1 MRQIRSDVLYVH
13 CHAVSQFDESF
24 AAFSEQLEEIESL
37 FSDFNRDLAGYVS
50 ELDFS
55 EETFQSVE
63 ERLNLINHLKAKYG
77 KTIERIL
84 QEKQTKEEK
93 LDQLQHYEEYRSELE
108 GTLKKQR
115 SCITALL

>member
-1 MRQIRSDVLYVH
+1 MESAAECQELCSEGSDNAADQIGRAVRAL
-13 CHAVSQFDESF
+13 HAVSQFDESF

-55 EETFQSVE
+55 EEAFQSVE

-93 LDQLQHYEEYRSELE
+93 LDQLRIMKNI
-108 GTLKKQR
+108 G
-115 SCITALL
+115 AN